1 MLIECH
7 RLFFARVKIRDFQH
21 PLTCFATLTV
31 FYHLISS
38 KIISPSARAALLF
51 LSSFSESSHG
61 FHRALEL
68 LCDAVLLLG
77 DGVCELV
84 WDDRS
89 LVGMELASQNTT
101 HDSLLCRWM
110 DTLHW
115 ETGGTGLA
123 TRQFATDTQA
133 YGTQLSRRTVG
144 MWLSWMNC
152 VRLQRLSAA
161 YKELLTHTC
170 APLVCTPGFTQAQN
184 CCVSEC
190 LNLLCVLS

>member
-38 KIISPSARAALLF
+38 KIISPRARAALLF

-101 HDSLLCRWM
+101 HDSLLCR
-110 DTLHW
+110 
-115 ETGGTGLA
+115 
-123 TRQFATDTQA
+123 
-133 YGTQLSRRTVG
+133 
-144 MWLSWMNC
+144 
-152 VRLQRLSAA
+152 
-161 YKELLTHTC
+161 
-170 APLVCTPGFTQAQN
+170 
-184 CCVSEC
+184 
-190 LNLLCVLS
+190 